1 MRADHECDA
10 DHNRRRLLYYSH
22 KSIIIV
28 IEDYVI
34 RRIVTIDRSAS
45 LEITRDLGNGNSSSK
60 EDSTI
65 PISNFSSARWRIDR
79 YLIVTFD
86 ECVRHLPRR

>member
-22 KSIIIV
+22 KSIII
-28 IEDYVI
+28 IIKDYVI
-34 RRIVTIDRSAS
+34 RGIVTIDRSAS

-65 PISNFSSARWRIDR
+65 PIFTFSSTR
-79 YLIVTFD
+79 
-86 ECVRHLPRR
+86 